1 MFNLSVNIMIRI
13 AIAFKSIEDWGKL
26 MFKQPL
32 TRAEL

>member
-1 MFNLSVNIMIRI
+1 MFNLLANIRIRI

-26 MFKQPL
+26 MFEQQL